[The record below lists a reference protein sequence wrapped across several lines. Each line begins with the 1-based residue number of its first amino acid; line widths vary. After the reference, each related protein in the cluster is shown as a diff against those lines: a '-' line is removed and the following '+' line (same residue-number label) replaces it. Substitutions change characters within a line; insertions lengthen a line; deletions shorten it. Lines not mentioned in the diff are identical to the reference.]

1 MFQRFVRIF
10 QCLSPNRTRQ
20 HSQPRKPMAI
30 PVAPNAHNRHLCEKL
45 FTELDAAEAEVLNDI
60 NDPEKAW
67 PLLSK
72 IRQLRRETQ
81 QEFATLSPADRM
93 STADQPQTALPAVR
107 TVMTPSGIP
116 LSVFNGGQPH

>member
-30 PVAPNAHNRHLCEKL
+30 PVASNAHNRHLCQKL
-45 FTELDAAEAEVLNDI
+45 FTELDTAEAEVLNDI

-81 QEFATLSPADRM
+81 QEFATLSPINRI
-93 STADQPQTALPAVR
+93 STANKRQTALNPVR
-107 TVMTPSGIP
+107 TVMTHSGTT
-116 LSVFNGGQPH
+116 LSVFNGGQSH